1 MAQLSDD
8 CFAFGGPLIG
18 LDEALKLL
26 LERTAP
32 VTGIEAVPLAAARGR
47 VLAEDIVAPRDVPPH
62 DNSAVDGY
70 ALYFDDLA
78 AGAETVLPVRGRA
91 AAGHPLDGAQARG
104 TAVRI
109 FTGAPM
115 PPGAG
120 GTQAG
125 GPDTVMM
132 QEDCT
137 EKDGFVHVPPGIKRG
152 SNRRNRGEDIKAGAT
167 VLRAGRRLKPQDV
180 GLAASIGLTRLP
192 VRLPLRVAL
201 FSTGDEIREPGT
213 SAPAGAVYDANRFSL
228 LAALQG
234 LGCAVTDLGIL
245 PDRFETIRDALAC
258 AAESHDLILTS
269 GGMSTG
275 EEDHIKPAVEALGSL
290 HFWRLAI
297 KPGRPIAF
305 GQVNRVPIV
314 GLPGNPVAVM
324 VTFLRIARP
333 LILRLSGAEAA
344 PPRLFRLRADF
355 EHKKK
360 AGRREW
366 VRATIVRNDGAGEV
380 LKKFPRQGAGI
391 LTSMVES
398 DGLVELGEAV
408 THLKPGETVDF
419 LPFSEVDA

>member
-8 CFAFGGPLIG
+8 CFAFGGPLLG

-26 LERTAP
+26 LERTQP
-32 VTGIEAVPLAAARGR
+32 VTGIAQVSLAAARGR
-47 VLAEDIVAPRDVPPH
+47 VLAADIVAPRDVPPH

-78 AGAETVLPVRGRA
+78 PGAETVLRVEGRA
-91 AAGHPLDGAQARG
+91 AAGHPLAGAQKRA

-115 PPGAG
+115 PAG
-120 GTQAG
+120 EGG

-132 QEDCT
+132 QEDCV
-137 EKDGFVHVPPGIKRG
+137 EKDGLVHVPPGLKRG
-152 SNRRNRGEDIKAGAT
+152 ANRRKRGEDIKAGT
-167 VLRAGRRLKPQDV
+167 VILKAGRRLRPQDI
-180 GLAASIGLTRLP
+180 GLAASIGLTSVP
-192 VRLPLRVAL
+192 ARLPLRVSL

-213 SAPAGAVYDANRFSL
+213 PAPDGTVYDANRFSL

-245 PDRFETIRDALAC
+245 PDRLDTIRAALAR
-258 AAESHDLILTS
+258 AAAAHDLILTS

-275 EEDHIKPAVEALGSL
+275 EEDHIKAAVEALGSL

-305 GQVNRVPIV
+305 GQVSRVPFV

-333 LILRLSGAEAA
+333 LILRLSGAEVSE
-344 PPRLFRLRADF
+344 PRLFKLRADF

-366 VRATIVRNDGAGEV
+366 VRAAIVRENGGAV
-380 LKKFPRQGAGI
+380 LRKFPRQGAGI

-398 DGLVELGEAV
+398 DGLVELGEEV
-408 THLKPGETVDF
+408 THLKAGETVDF

>member
-32 VTGIEAVPLAAARGR
+32 VTGIEPVPLAAARGR

-78 AGAETVLPVRGRA
+78 PGAETVLPVKGRA
-91 AAGHPLDGAQARG
+91 AAGHPLDAVQARA

-115 PPGAG
+115 PAGAD
-120 GTQAG
+120 GTQAS

-137 EKDGFVHVPPGIKRG
+137 ERDGFVYVPPGIKRG
-152 SNRRNRGEDIKAGAT
+152 SNRRKRGEDIKDGT
-167 VLRAGRRLKPQDV
+167 VILRAGRRLKPQDV
-180 GLAASIGLTRLP
+180 GLAASIGLTRVP
-192 VRLPLRVAL
+192 ARMPLRVAI
-201 FSTGDEIREPGT
+201 FSTGDEVREPGT
-213 SAPAGAVYDANRFSL
+213 PAPAGTVYDANRFSL

-245 PDRFETIRDALAC
+245 PDRFEAIRDGLAR
-258 AAESHDLILTS
+258 AAAAHDLILTS

-275 EEDHIKPAVEALGSL
+275 EEDHIKAAVEALGSL

-305 GQVNRVPIV
+305 GQVDRVPFV

-333 LILRLSGAEAA
+333 LILRLSGATLS
-344 PPRLFRLRADF
+344 PPRLFKLRVDF

-366 VRATIVRNDGAGEV
+366 VRAMIVHEDGGAGV
-380 LKKFPRQGAGI
+380 LRKFPRQGAGI

-398 DGLVELGEAV
+398 DGLVELGEDV